1 MMKQLLIGSALS
13 CLFIGQ
19 ALALDGK
26 AYEGTW
32 AGQLKDGKPVSMTIS
47 AGVANGDAV
56 SYSYNNQNQGP
67 QTPTVQK
74 NKIRLD
80 NPSGTHIVI
89 GPVKGSHLPFF
100 WTDGKQTANAV
111 LTKQ

>member
-1 MMKQLLIGSALS
+1 MIKHVLIGSALS
-13 CLFIGQ
+13 CLLTGQ

-26 AYEGTW
+26 AYEATW
-32 AGQLKDGKPVSMTIS
+32 AGQMKDGEPVSMTIS
-47 AGVANGDAV
+47 AGVANGGAV

-80 NPSGTHIVI
+80 NPSGTYIVI
-89 GPVKGSHLPFF
+89 GPVKGSHLPLF
-100 WTDGKQTANAV
+100 WTDGKRTANAV